1 MSTHTRISYYV
12 FIYIFAYLSYTHTRI
27 CIFYI
32 NVYMSHIYLI
42 IVAVI
47 EDSVR
52 EEQFLHDMCLLGAVT
67 VEITQILTRAGLCIY
82 LYLRIII
89 TRRKYI

>member
-1 MSTHTRISYYV
+1 MSTHTHVFLTMYL
-12 FIYIFAYLSYTHTRI
+12 FIYLRIIHTHTHTHALY
-27 CIFYI
+27 IFF

-67 VEITQILTRAGLCIY
+67 VEIY
-82 LYLRIII
+82 
-89 TRRKYI
+89 K